1 MTAAA
6 NKELHSDDKQA
17 SVNTIEQLTTPNR
30 PTKKIPLMNS
40 LNKSATVTP
49 TSAKTPKD
57 NATPSAITNK
67 ITEPDISAP
76 QSIAIVA
83 GRKYI
88 MVPKTA
94 KVNTTPDPVN
104 GNQSTKSS

>member
-1 MTAAA
+1 MSAA
-6 NKELHSDDKQA
+6 NKEQHGDDKHM
-17 SVNTIEQLTTPNR
+17 NTIEQLTTPNR

-40 LNKSATVTP
+40 LNKSATITP
-49 TSAKTPKD
+49 TSVKSPKD
-57 NATPSAITNK
+57 NATPNAIANK
-67 ITEPDISAP
+67 MTEPDILAP

-94 KVNTTPDPVN
+94 KLITTPDPVN
-104 GNQSTKSS
+104 GNQSAKSS